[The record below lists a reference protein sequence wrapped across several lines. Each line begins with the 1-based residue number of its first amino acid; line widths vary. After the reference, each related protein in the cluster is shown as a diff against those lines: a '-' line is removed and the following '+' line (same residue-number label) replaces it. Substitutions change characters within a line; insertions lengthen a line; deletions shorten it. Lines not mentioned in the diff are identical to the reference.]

1 MAASEF
7 TWIMSELVARFRE
20 HTGQSST
27 SDISDTTVAQWINDY
42 YRNIFPLEFDL
53 DLLNEFFTQ
62 ALSASDSGEYTIA
75 QTVVV
80 IDEPV
85 KVNEGEIR
93 LYNDKSFFSDYPEDE
108 QYITAPTVAIG
119 SSDSAD
125 VLHSAFTYDI
135 MGVSYSASSAET
147 SFSNLSTVP
156 QNTYGAFSLKIDSDG
171 TVTIA
176 EASDNAT
183 GYATKGLAIA
193 GLAVADADSCYMGF
207 VTVIS
212 TAAAGFIPGTTALDA
227 GTVTDTYT
235 DGKHQNRG
243 DPQAAFIYNGILY
256 VRPKPDRIMQLK
268 APSITRPD
276 AIVAGAPLDV
286 AWGPLI
292 ALGAAILKLVEDDAD
307 SERGAE
313 LARVFKARADSIDAK
328 QRRQRQK
335 QFSHPSF

>member
-1 MAASEF
+1 MAADVY
-7 TWIMSELVARFRE
+7 TWVMSELVTRFRE
-20 HTGQSST
+20 HTGLSST
-27 SDISDTTVAQWINDY
+27 SDISDANVHKWINSY
-42 YRNIFPLEFDL
+42 YQNILPLSFDL

-62 ALSASDSGEYTIA
+62 ALSASDSGQYTLA
-75 QTVVV
+75 QTVAV

-85 KVNEGEIR
+85 KVNEREIQ
-93 LYNDKSFFSDYPEDE
+93 LYHDKSFFSDYPENE

-119 SSDSAD
+119 SSDTLK
-125 VLHSAFTYDI
+125 VKHSDFTYDI
-135 MGVSYSASSAET
+135 MGISYSGSSAET
-147 SFSNLSTVP
+147 TFSGLNTVP
-156 QNTYGAFSLKIDSDG
+156 QNKYGAFSLKINTAG

-183 GYATKGLAIA
+183 GYATKGEAVD
-193 GLAVADADSCYMGF
+193 GLEVADSDSCYMGF
-207 VTVIS
+207 VTVIC

-235 DGKHQNRG
+235 DGKAQNRG
-243 DPQAAFIYNGILY
+243 DPVAAFIYNGILY

-276 AIVAGAPLDV
+276 AIDTGAPLDV

-307 SERGAE
+307 SQRGQE
-313 LARVFKARADSIDAK
+313 LARVMEARADSIDAK
-328 QRRQRQK
+328 QRRQRQP
-335 QFSHPSF
+335 QYAHPSM

>member
-7 TWIMSELVARFRE
+7 TWIMSELVTRFQE
-20 HTGQSST
+20 HIGDSSF
-27 SDISDTTVAQWINDY
+27 SATTAAKWINDY
-42 YRNIFPLEFDL
+42 YRHIFPLSFDL

-62 ALSASDSGEYTIA
+62 ALSANDSGEYTLG
-75 QTVVV
+75 QTVAV

-85 KVNEGEIR
+85 KVNESEIH
-93 LYNDKSFFSDYPEDE
+93 LYQDKSFFSDYPEDE

-119 SSDSAD
+119 SSDSAK

-147 SFSNLSTVP
+147 AFSGLNTVP
-156 QNTYGAFSLKIDSDG
+156 QNKYGAFSLKVNASG

-183 GYATKGLAIA
+183 GYATKGQAVD
-193 GLAVADADSCYMGF
+193 GLAVADSDSCYMGF
-207 VTVIS
+207 VTVIC
-212 TAAAGFIPGTTALDA
+212 TAAAGFVPGTTALDA

-235 DGKHQNRG
+235 DGKAQNRG

-256 VRPKPDRIMQLK
+256 VRPKADRIMQLK

-276 AIVAGAPLDV
+276 AIDTGAPLDV

-292 ALGAAILKLVEDDAD
+292 SLGAAILKLVEDDAD
-307 SERGAE
+307 STRGAE
-313 LARVFKARADSIDAK
+313 LARIMEARADSIDAK
-328 QRRQRQK
+328 QRRQRQP
-335 QFSHPSF
+335 QFTQPSF

>member
-1 MAASEF
+1 MTASEF
-7 TWIMSELVARFRE
+7 TWVMSELVTRFKE
-20 HTGQSST
+20 HIGDSSF
-27 SDISDTTVAQWINDY
+27 SATTAAQWINDY
-42 YRNIFPLEFDL
+42 YRHIFPLEFDL
-53 DLLNEFFTQ
+53 DLLNEFFIQ
-62 ALSASDSGEYTIA
+62 ALSASDSGEYTLA
-75 QTVVV
+75 QTVAV
-80 IDEPV
+80 INEPV
-85 KVNEGEIR
+85 KVNESEIR
-93 LYNDKSFFSDYPEDE
+93 LYNDKSFFSDYLEDE
-108 QYITAPTVAIG
+108 QYITVPTVAIG
-119 SSDSAD
+119 SYDSAK
-125 VLHSAFTYDI
+125 VKHSTFDYDI

-147 SFSNLSTVP
+147 TFSGLSTVP

-183 GYATKGLAIA
+183 GYDTKGQAVA
-193 GLAVADADSCYMGF
+193 GLAVADSDSCYMGF
-207 VTVIS
+207 VTVIC
-212 TAAAGFIPGTTALDA
+212 TAAAGFIPGMTTLDA

-256 VRPKPDRIMQLK
+256 VRPKPDRIMRLK

-276 AIVAGAPLDV
+276 AIDTGAPLDV

-307 SERGAE
+307 SARGEE

-335 QFSHPSF
+335 QYSIPSF